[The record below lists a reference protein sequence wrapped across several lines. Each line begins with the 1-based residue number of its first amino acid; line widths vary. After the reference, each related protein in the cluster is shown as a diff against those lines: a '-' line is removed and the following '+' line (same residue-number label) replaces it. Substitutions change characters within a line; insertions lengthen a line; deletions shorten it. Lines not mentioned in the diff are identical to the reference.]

1 MELLDETVAILD
13 RLIAFP
19 TVSSDS
25 NLALIAYAADLLS
38 RSGARISLTE
48 DATGQKANLFAT
60 LGPEGDG
67 GIVLS
72 GHSDVVPV
80 EGQDWSSD
88 PFRLIETDGLLY
100 GRGAC
105 DMKGFIAAVLAN
117 VPRFAALDLAR
128 PLHIALTYDEETG
141 CLGAQTLIE
150 DLRRRDLRPA
160 LAIIGEPTS
169 MRLIEGHKGCFEYT
183 TEFSGLEGH
192 GSEPDRGVNAVEY
205 AVRYSAR
212 LMELAEDLKGRV
224 PKTSRFDP
232 PWTTLQI
239 GRLDGGI
246 ARNVIPGACF
256 IEWEMRPVQGND
268 GTFVKESIDRYAE
281 TVLKPAM
288 RTVAPQ
294 ADIVRHTIAE
304 VAGFEPAD
312 DNEALRIVQALTGAN
327 TADLVSFGTEAGLY
341 QDYGLACVICGPGSI
356 EQAHKP
362 DEYVSREQLAACLA
376 MLAGLD
382 GKLRVPA

>member
-1 MELLDETVAILD
+1 VELLDETVAILE
-13 RLIAFP
+13 RLVAFP

-25 NLALIAYAADLLS
+25 NLALIAYAADRLGGL
-38 RSGARISLTE
+38 GARVSLSE

-60 LGPEGDG
+60 FGPEGDG

-72 GHSDVVPV
+72 GHTDVVPV

-88 PFRLIETDGLLY
+88 PFRLTERDGRLY

-105 DMKGFIAAVLAN
+105 DMKGFIAAAIAN
-117 VPRFAALDLAR
+117 APRFAALKLDR

-150 DLRRRDLRPA
+150 DLRRQDVRPA

-169 MRLIEGHKGCFEYT
+169 MRMIEGHKGCFEYT
-183 TEFSGLEGH
+183 TEFKGLEGH
-192 GSEPDRGVNAVEY
+192 GSAPDKGVNAAEY
-205 AVRYSAR
+205 AVRYAAR
-212 LMELAEDLKGRV
+212 LMELAEDLKARA
-224 PKTSRFDP
+224 PETSRFDP

-239 GRLDGGI
+239 GRIVGGV
-246 ARNVIPGACF
+246 ARNIIAGTCHV
-256 IEWEMRPVQGND
+256 EWEVRPVQASD
-268 GTFVKESIDRYAE
+268 GKFVKESIDRYAD
-281 TVLKPAM
+281 TTLKPAM
-288 RTVAPQ
+288 RAVSAE
-294 ADIVRHTIAE
+294 ADIVRHVIAE
-304 VAGFEPAD
+304 VAGFEPVD

-341 QDYGLACVICGPGSI
+341 QAFGMSCVVCGPGSI
-356 EQAHKP
+356 DQAHKP
-362 DEYVSREQLAACLA
+362 DEYVSRDQLAACLA

-382 GKLRVPA
+382 HKLTVPA